1 MQLILHL
8 GQLHNTLNPQC
19 NFGNQLFVVGN
30 SIHYTTAAELYCGQ
44 VGHGCRYIHIEF
56 CGCAVSNRRFAV
68 VQCATRFVFN
78 FNTGP
83 VLKFE
88 HFLGLFCRIRVL
100 EKLVGKAMA
109 IEIGIFY
116 AVQLSTQC
124 LALLLASYEFR
135 SDAASV

>member
-1 MQLILHL
+1 MLCPIGDLL
-8 GQLHNTLNPQC
+8 WC
-19 NFGNQLFVVGN
+19 NVPRG
-30 SIHYTTAAELYCGQ
+30 
-44 VGHGCRYIHIEF
+44 
-56 CGCAVSNRRFAV
+56 
-68 VQCATRFVFN
+68 
-78 FNTGP
+78 TGP